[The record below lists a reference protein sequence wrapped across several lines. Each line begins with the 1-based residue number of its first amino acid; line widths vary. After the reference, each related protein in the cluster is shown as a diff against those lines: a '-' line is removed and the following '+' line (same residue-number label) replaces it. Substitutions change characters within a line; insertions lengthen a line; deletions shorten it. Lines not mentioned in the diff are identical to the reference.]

1 MSQQP
6 DRCTKAIGCID
17 GAVVK
22 GRESNEEFRDEMGEV
37 VILQYLPSAPFLRLF
52 SFIASMP

>member
-6 DRCTKAIGCID
+6 DRCTKAIGGMD

-22 GRESNEEFRDEMGEV
+22 GRESKEEFRDEMGEID
-37 VILQYLPSAPFLRLF
+37 ILQYLPSAPFLRLY
-52 SFIASMP
+52 SF